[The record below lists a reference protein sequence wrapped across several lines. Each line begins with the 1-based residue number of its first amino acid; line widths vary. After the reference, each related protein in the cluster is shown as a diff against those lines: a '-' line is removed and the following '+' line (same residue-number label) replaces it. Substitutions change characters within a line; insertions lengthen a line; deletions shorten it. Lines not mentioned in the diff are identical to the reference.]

1 MNSEQLIADF
11 RSRAA
16 AGDHRVVLA
25 DGADPRAVQAAH
37 TIRELNI
44 AEVTLLGGSYAIR
57 EAAEKAG
64 AGLEGMTTIAPAQSQ
79 RLDVYADAFRALQAS
94 RGRELSARD
103 ARAALEDPLVF
114 GAYLVHRGEADACV
128 AGNLSTTAETVR
140 AAIRVIGPA
149 PGIHTVS
156 SVFLLIGDA
165 GAFTFGDC
173 GVVPDPTPDQL
184 ADIAIASAATHRAL
198 IGVEPRVA
206 LLSFSTKG
214 SASHLKVDAVVEA
227 TAIARAREPGLIVDG
242 ELQVDAAIV
251 PNVARSKAPD
261 SPVEGRANVLVFPD
275 LNSGNI
281 GYKLAQRLAGMVAL
295 GPLLQGLAAPMHDLS
310 RGASVDDIVNVA
322 AIACLQAIE
331 REPSGRR

>member
-1 MNSEQLIADF
+1 MADL

-16 AGDHRVVLA
+16 AGDHRIVLA
-25 DGADPRAVQAAH
+25 DGADPRAVKAAQ

-44 AEVTLLGGSYAIR
+44 AEVTLLGGGYAVR

-64 AGLEGMTTIAPAQSQ
+64 VSLEGTTTIAPAQSP
-79 RLDVYADAFRALQAS
+79 RLDTYADTFRALQAS
-94 RGRELSARD
+94 RGRELSANE
-103 ARAALEDPLVF
+103 ARTALENPLMF
-114 GAYLVHRGEADACV
+114 GAYLVQRGEADACV
-128 AGNLSTTAETVR
+128 SGNLSTTADTIR

-149 PGIHTVS
+149 VGIRTIS
-156 SVFLLIGDA
+156 SVFLLIGEA

-184 ADIAIASAATHRAL
+184 ADIAIASAATHHAL
-198 IGVEPRVA
+198 IGGEPRVA

-214 SASHLKVDAVVEA
+214 SASHPKVDAVVEA
-227 TAIARAREPGLIVDG
+227 AAIARAREPGLIVDG

-251 PNVARSKAPD
+251 PDVARFKAPD

-281 GYKLAQRLAGMVAL
+281 GYKLAQRLAGMIAL

-322 AIACLQAIE
+322 AIACLQAIQ

>member
-1 MNSEQLIADF
+1 MNPSQLIADL

-16 AGDHRVVLA
+16 ADNHRVVLA
-25 DGADPRAVQAAH
+25 DGADPRAVQAAR
-37 TIRELNI
+37 TISELNI
-44 AEVTLLGGSYAIR
+44 ADVTLLGGGYAIR

-64 AGLEGMTTIAPAQSQ
+64 VSLEGVHVIAPAQSP
-79 RLDVYADAFRALQAS
+79 RLDTYADGFRALQAS
-94 RGRELSARD
+94 RDRELSAD
-103 ARAALEDPLVF
+103 EARAALEDRLVF
-114 GAYLVHRGEADACV
+114 GAYLVQRGEADACV

-149 PGIHTVS
+149 RGISTIS
-156 SVFLLIGDA
+156 SVFLLIGDQ
-165 GAFTFGDC
+165 GE
-173 GVVPDPTPDQL
+173 
-184 ADIAIASAATHRAL
+184 
-198 IGVEPRVA
+198 EPRVA

-214 SASHLKVDAVVEA
+214 SASHPKVDTVAEAVG
-227 TAIARAREPGLIVDG
+227 IARARRPGLIVDG

-251 PNVARSKAPD
+251 SEVARSKAPD

-281 GYKLAQRLAGMVAL
+281 GYKLAQRLAGMIAL

-310 RGASVDDIVNVA
+310 RGASVDDIVNVT